1 MLRRVFEAVGLN
13 LPARLLVTAVRGD
26 PGSGLPAQELLSL
39 GLALLAALSTDPD
52 MAQHPQM
59 LTSLPMLLGLLSE
72 GPTWTPPKQRSPQT
86 QTNQQDEN
94 EGSKDRCNGDHSGSP
109 RLSQPAP
116 SDGAEGESASQPPPS
131 STAKLDE
138 ALASDCYQVLEA
150 MSVVPAGLERLVTRG
165 AVPAL
170 CRAIEQ
176 SQTLSGQRGR
186 PLLGLLLSRLG
197 PQAWEKHST
206 QLRGVL
212 EGLSREFCQA
222 KEPQRLELCAGLLQ
236 FLPPQEGL
244 MESGELR
251 RVVTEL
257 WAAVRPLVQS
267 KVSTAQLGPVLALS
281 ACLLDLCGWECAGP
295 PKFCCLLVNRA
306 CVEVRMGLEEPPGT
320 DMASELRSWLT
331 ACYRIMEA
339 AMEQACRQGLP
350 DEAPQPQTSLPGL
363 SLQQTR
369 QVLGILEEA
378 FSAVIFYLQQVSTIK
393 QVT

>member
-59 LTSLPMLLGLLSE
+59 LTSLPMLLGLLSD
-72 GPTWTPPKQRSPQT
+72 GPTWSPPKQRSSQT
-86 QTNQQDEN
+86 SQQDKSGASEN
-94 EGSKDRCNGDHSGSP
+94 RCNGDHSSSP
-109 RLSQPAP
+109 QSSQPAP
-116 SDGAEGESASQPPPS
+116 SDGPGEESADQPPPS
-131 STAKLDE
+131 PTIMLDE

-150 MSVVPAGLERLVTRG
+150 VSVVPGGPERLMTRG
-165 AVPAL
+165 AVPSL

-176 SQTLSGQRGR
+176 SQTFSVQRGR
-186 PLLGLLLSRLG
+186 PLLGLLLSQLG
-197 PQAWEKHST
+197 PQVWERHSA

-212 EGLSREFCQA
+212 EGLSHEFCQA
-222 KEPQRLELCAGLLQ
+222 KEQQRLELCAGLLQ

-244 MESGELR
+244 LESGELR

-257 WAAVRPLVQS
+257 WAAVRPLVQARL
-267 KVSTAQLGPVLALS
+267 STAQLGPVLALT

-306 CVEVRMGLEEPPGT
+306 CVEVRMGLEEPPRT
-320 DMASELRSWLT
+320 DMTLELQYWLT
-331 ACYRIMEA
+331 GCYRIMEA
-339 AMEQACRQGLP
+339 AMEQACRQGLEN
-350 DEAPQPQTSLPGL
+350 DAAQPQTSLPGL
-363 SLQQTR
+363 SLQQSR

-378 FSAVIFYLQQVSTIK
+378 FSAVIFYLQQVSTT
-393 QVT
+393 VAGS